1 MAMNRLGKATTV
13 DWSRYKTIRLETRK
27 RDGTWVATPVSLVVR
42 DDRLF
47 FRTYKQ
53 SGKAKRL
60 LNFSAVRLAPC
71 SFLGKPK
78 GDPVEGK
85 ARLLDEVQSATTRRL
100 IRRRHPVLHGVLVPL
115 AHRVMRYDTQHY
127 ELTIGDAD

>member
-1 MAMNRLGKATTV
+1 MDRFDTTTTV

-27 RDGTWVATPVSLVVR
+27 RDGSWVATPVSLVVY
-42 DDRLF
+42 DGRLF

-60 LNFSAVRLAPC
+60 KNFSEVRAAP
-71 SFLGKPK
+71 STFLGRPK
-78 GDPVEGK
+78 SEPISGS
-85 ARLLDEVQSATTRRL
+85 ARLLDERESAWVRTL
-100 IRRRHPVLHGVLVPL
+100 LRRRHPLLHGVLVPL

-127 ELTIGDAD
+127 ELTVE

>member
-1 MAMNRLGKATTV
+1 MGENGTTAAV
-13 DWSRYKTIRLETRK
+13 DWARHKTVLLETRK

-42 DDRLF
+42 GRRLF

-60 LNFSAVRLAPC
+60 KNFPEVRVAP
-71 SFLGKPK
+71 STFLGRPK
-78 GDPVEGK
+78 SEAVPGR
-85 ARLLDEVQSATTRRL
+85 ARLLDERESAWVRTL
-100 IRRRHPVLHGVLVPL
+100 LRRRHPILHGALVPL

-127 ELTIGDAD
+127 ELTVE